1 MWREYGK
8 KQGKKSSLEKQR
20 QELLKSKSKKIQRME
35 KTNSLI
41 SSEAK

>member
-8 KQGKKSSLEKQR
+8 KQGKKSSLEKQQ
-20 QELLKSKSKKIQRME
+20 QELLKSKSKKIQGME
-35 KTNSLI
+35 KDNSLI